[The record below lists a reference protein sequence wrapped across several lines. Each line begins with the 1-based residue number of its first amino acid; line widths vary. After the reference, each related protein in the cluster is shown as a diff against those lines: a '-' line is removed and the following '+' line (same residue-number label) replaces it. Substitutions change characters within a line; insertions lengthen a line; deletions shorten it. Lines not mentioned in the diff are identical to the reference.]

1 MFHIQTK
8 YTIFVTN
15 YGKEYSCIKKM
26 ELKATF
32 TPKSKLKPTNDNK
45 RYE

>member
-15 YGKEYSCIKKM
+15 YGKEYFVGKKTCSSRKNITEIK
-26 ELKATF
+26 T
-32 TPKSKLKPTNDNK
+32 
-45 RYE
+45 Y

>member
-15 YGKEYSCIKKM
+15 YGKEYSCIKKNG
-26 ELKATF
+26 
-32 TPKSKLKPTNDNK
+32 TPSHIYTQKQIET
-45 RYE
+45 Y